1 MTDISRHNVEI
12 HENRR
17 HWERKPWLREV
28 YTGFYREVAARLQAL
43 PPGLLIECGSGIGNV
58 KSVLPDCLATD
69 LFPNPWLDRTENVY
83 ALSFADRSVGAAILF
98 DVFHYLEYPGTAL
111 TEIRRVL
118 APGGRL
124 ILFEPAMGL
133 LGRVVLGLAP
143 RFFASRLLVV
153 LEKAAI

>member
-17 HWERKPWLREV
+17 HWERKPRLQEV
-28 YTGFYREVAARLQAL
+28 YAGFYREIAARLQAL
-43 PPGLLIECGSGIGNV
+43 PSGLLIECGSGIGNL

-98 DVFHYLEYPGTAL
+98 DVFHHLEYPGTAL

-124 ILFEPAMGL
+124 IVFEPAMGL